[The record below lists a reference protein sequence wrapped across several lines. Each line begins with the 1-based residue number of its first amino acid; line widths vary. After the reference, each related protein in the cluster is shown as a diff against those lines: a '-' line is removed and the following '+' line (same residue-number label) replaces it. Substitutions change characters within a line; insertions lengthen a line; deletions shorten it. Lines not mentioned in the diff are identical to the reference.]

1 MPKPPGPTPLFWVQ
15 KKKITE
21 GRKAGCTA
29 PPPPTPQKTAPP
41 PLAQG
46 LPFPTERSEEN
57 EVLLTFTDYY
67 GSIPGSA

>member
-1 MPKPPGPTPLFWVQ
+1 MPKPPGPTPLPWVQ
-15 KKKITE
+15 KKKSQKE
-21 GRKAGCTA
+21 EKPAVQL
-29 PPPPTPQKTAPP
+29 PPLHQKKTAPP